1 MLPARAAVE
10 IPGAPPSHLKKKTM
24 IKDRVG
30 SVRTTSYQLPEEK
43 HVYGKADIKD
53 DEGAGVVMS
62 QWIASTPSQPKESQR
77 SFIKTNKLALKEGCL
92 TAKSQRAYAQEHQDI
107 RFTQPSG
114 RPTATRAEPPFKGP
128 YGAVT
133 KDQGESIRRLI
144 EAGYTDWLEDGIDYP
159 DLSALEQKRRL
170 KAPKATK
177 ASHGHDI
184 RSKEV
189 EEPKPASS
197 RARMRAASSRFRGSA

>member
-1 MLPARAAVE
+1 MLPARKVQE
-10 IPGAPPSHLKKKTM
+10 IPGAPPPHLKKKTM

-30 SVRTTSYQLPEEK
+30 CVRTTAYELPDEK
-43 HVYGKADIKD
+43 HVFGKADLKD
-53 DEGAGVVMS
+53 SEDAGVVMS
-62 QWIASTPSQPKESQR
+62 RWIASTPSQPKESQR
-77 SFIKTNKLALKEGCL
+77 SFIKTNKCALKEGCL

-114 RPTATRAEPPFKGP
+114 KPTSTSHAPPFKGP

-133 KDQGESIRRLI
+133 KDQGESIRKLI

-177 ASHGHDI
+177 ASVGHDI
-184 RSKEV
+184 RSKEEV
-189 EEPKPASS
+189 VAKEPFKMKRFAKVQS
-197 RARMRAASSRFRGSA
+197 RVNY